1 MQPGAPW
8 AASGVA
14 KGTIE
19 VVVAY
24 PQSLQDNPSANFTE
38 TDFDSVLLAL
48 REVINIIDCINIIQ
62 WNLHMFELYYTIEPP
77 IKDTPNKNTSL

>member
-1 MQPGAPW
+1 MGNTGLAVPSHLQPHAPRG
-8 AASGVA
+8 ASGVA

-19 VVVAY
+19 VIVVY

-48 REVINIIDCINIIQ
+48 REVILLIVLI
-62 WNLHMFELYYTIEPP
+62 LFSG
-77 IKDTPNKNTSL
+77 TSTCLN